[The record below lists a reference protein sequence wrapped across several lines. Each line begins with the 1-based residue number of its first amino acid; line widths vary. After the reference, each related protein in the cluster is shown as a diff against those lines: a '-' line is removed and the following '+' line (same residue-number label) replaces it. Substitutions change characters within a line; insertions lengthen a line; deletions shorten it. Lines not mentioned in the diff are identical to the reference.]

1 MQNDELEKIFY
12 RSAEILI
19 EIGSINFNT
28 KNKFKLTSGKLSPVY
43 CDCRRIISFPKERKI
58 LTNFACDIITKKVP
72 KKYLKNI
79 SGGETAG
86 IPFSSFIS
94 SALELPM
101 TYIRKEKKKF
111 GKKSQIEGVLN
122 KKDYVILVED
132 LITDGGS
139 KLEFL
144 KALENKG
151 ALVKAIFVIFNYGIH
166 LNYFNYNGNK
176 INLIYLTSWK
186 YVLDVVKKKKILKD
200 NELLVVFNFL
210 KNLNDS
216 IVKS

>member
-1 MQNDELEKIFY
+1 
-12 RSAEILI
+12 
-19 EIGSINFNT
+19 
-28 KNKFKLTSGKLSPVY
+28 
-43 CDCRRIISFPKERKI
+43 
-58 LTNFACDIITKKVP
+58 
-72 KKYLKNI
+72 
-79 SGGETAG
+79 
-86 IPFSSFIS
+86 
-94 SALELPM
+94 M